1 MNYFK
6 SKISNLFITLIHF
19 YKIALS
25 PYMMR
30 SCRYTPTCSTFTI
43 QAIQIHGPFKG
54 IWLGF
59 KRILRCQPWGGS
71 GHDPVPKK

>member
-6 SKISNLFITLIHF
+6 SKISNLFITLIYL

-71 GHDPVPKK
+71 GNDPVPKK